1 MNDAAQALKHP
12 VSGDTPDTILN
23 VTGLTR
29 GFGGASVIEGLD
41 LTLCKGEVL
50 GIIGPNGAGKTTFFN
65 LIAGVLAPSA
75 GKIVYRGRDI
85 SQLRT
90 WDRCR
95 LGIGRTYQIPKPF
108 AHMSVF
114 ENVLVPAVHGGG
126 IGIAQARACAEEA
139 LELSGLADMHALPA
153 GALPLLDLKRLELC
167 RAIALDPQL
176 LLLDEIAGG
185 LTDAEADVL
194 LAIIGQVNARGA
206 TIIWIEHVLHALQR
220 LSTRIAV
227 LFGGRFLA
235 DGEPAAVLADPQVR
249 AIYLGTEP

>member
-1 MNDAAQALKHP
+1 
-12 VSGDTPDTILN
+12 
-23 VTGLTR
+23 
-29 GFGGASVIEGLD
+29 
-41 LTLCKGEVL
+41 
-50 GIIGPNGAGKTTFFN
+50 
-65 LIAGVLAPSA
+65 
-75 GKIVYRGRDI
+75 
-85 SQLRT
+85 
-90 WDRCR
+90 
-95 LGIGRTYQIPKPF
+95 
-108 AHMSVF
+108 
-114 ENVLVPAVHGGG
+114 
-126 IGIAQARACAEEA
+126 
-139 LELSGLADMHALPA
+139 MHALPA